1 MSKIVTSVT
10 TFNDAVGVR
19 MSATYSEIDDETGRI
34 ISDNKRYDRVV
45 TDSAVKQ
52 ASSVLFDYATA
63 SLPADQNNNT

>member
-19 MSATYSEIDDETGRI
+19 MSVTYSEIDDETGRI

-45 TDSAVKQ
+45 TDRSAKD
-52 ASSVLFDYATA
+52 ASGILFDYAMD
-63 SLPADQNNNT
+63 SLPVDQANA